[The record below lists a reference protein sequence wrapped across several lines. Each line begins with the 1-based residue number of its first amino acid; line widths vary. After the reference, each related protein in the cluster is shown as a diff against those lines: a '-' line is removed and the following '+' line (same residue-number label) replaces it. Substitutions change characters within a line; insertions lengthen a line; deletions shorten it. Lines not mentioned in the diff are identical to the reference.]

1 MSISPSSSHNNMA
14 KWALSS
20 RIFHWTSAVLLLV
33 TWAMILLHGNSEGN
47 QFINLHKAFGV
58 SLLLW
63 TIARLINRLISKT
76 PPAVPMPKLQ
86 ALVGHLTHFILY
98 GLLLAMPIAGLLMS
112 LYGGRAVSMFGLF
125 EIPVFVTPD
134 RSLARVFNNIHVD
147 IIWPMII
154 IFTLMHIGAA
164 LYHQFIK
171 KDGLISR
178 MK

>member
-1 MSISPSSSHNNMA
+1 MSYSAPSSNNSLA

-20 RIFHWTSAVLLLV
+20 RIFHWTSALLLII
-33 TWAMILLHGNSEGN
+33 TWAMIILHGNSDGN
-47 QFINLHKAFGV
+47 QFISLHKAFGI

-63 TIARLINRLISKT
+63 TVARLINRLMTKT
-76 PPAVPMPKLQ
+76 PAPVPMPKIQ
-86 ALVGHLTHFILY
+86 ALVAQLTHFILY
-98 GLLLAMPIAGLLMS
+98 GLLIAMPLAGLLMS
-112 LYGGRAVSMFGLF
+112 VYGGRAVNMFGLF
-125 EIPVFVTPD
+125 DIPVFVTPD
-134 RSLARVFNNIHVD
+134 RSLARLFNDIHVD

-154 IFTLMHIGAA
+154 VFTLMHIGAA

>member
-1 MSISPSSSHNNMA
+1 MSLSASSLNNSKA

-20 RIFHWTSAVLLLV
+20 RIFHWTSALLLIV
-33 TWAMILLHGNSEGN
+33 TWAMILLHDNSDGN

-63 TIARLINRLISKT
+63 TIARLINRLLTKT
-76 PPAVPMPKLQ
+76 PPPVPMPKMQ
-86 ALVGHLTHFILY
+86 VIVGHLTHFVLY
-98 GLLLAMPIAGLLMS
+98 GLLIAMPVVGLLMS
-112 LYGGRAVSMFGLF
+112 VYGGRAVSMFGLF

-134 RSLARVFNNIHVD
+134 RSLARLFNDIHVD

-171 KDGLISR
+171 KDGLIAR